1 MSNIDGKCIPDFIPA
16 WLYLRALQVR
26 CASCSHCSSKFDP
39 FLDLSLEIANAATL
53 LKALQNFTEEE
64 ALDGGEKQYNCQ
76 SCKKKV
82 VAKKRFTIDK
92 APDVL
97 TIHLKR
103 FSPFNPGQKIN
114 KKVDF
119 QSTLNLKP
127 FVSNSEVSN

>member
-1 MSNIDGKCIPDFIPA
+1 
-16 WLYLRALQVR
+16 VR

-53 LKALQNFTEEE
+53 VEALKNFTEEE
-64 ALDGGEKQYNCQ
+64 VLDGGEEQYNCQ
-76 SCKKKV
+76 GCKRKV

-103 FSPFNPGQKIN
+103 FSPFNPLKKID

-119 QSTLNLKP
+119 QRTLNLEP
-127 FVSNSEVSN
+127 FVSNSEVSTS